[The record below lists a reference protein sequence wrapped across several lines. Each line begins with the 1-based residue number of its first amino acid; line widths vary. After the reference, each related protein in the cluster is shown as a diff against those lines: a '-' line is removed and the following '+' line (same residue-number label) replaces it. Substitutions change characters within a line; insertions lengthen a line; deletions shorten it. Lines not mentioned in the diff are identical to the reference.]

1 MPSVPNPKS
10 GHGSLVLR
18 PSSTK
23 ALTSFNESVD
33 KIGVAVDGI
42 SMLRQGM
49 NSTKHGNGAGRA
61 LRRGAPGLLAAV
73 TIAALAACSS
83 SSTGSSSTSSAG
95 SSATA
100 SASGSPLS
108 TAGLSQYLP
117 GNKATGTPV
126 KVGLINNEGAS
137 ASAAPN
143 IGDAAVAAAQY
154 ANAELGGIGGHPI
167 QVIRCAEQE
176 DVASSTACANEMV
189 QDNVAVAVLGEVST
203 GNVIV
208 PIITKAGIP
217 YVTVTGTSAA
227 ELSTP
232 GAFSWSGGYEA
243 TLAGIAQYAK
253 QQGYKKVTAFVVNL
267 PSAIEGAKTLGVA
280 VFKAD
285 GVALSTEPVP
295 AGVPDATSQVT
306 AGLSGSPDATAAI
319 LDETTCTSVLKA
331 LKLVN
336 PSIPVLGITN
346 CLDNASVQALGS
358 AMNGIKIFGSSSPQS
373 SDAQARLYQYVMAKY
388 APTVS
393 ASGITVVGFQSMLG
407 LVRAVA
413 GSKGSPTP
421 ASITAAI
428 KAARNVPLPA
438 GGGISFTCNGKAL
451 PSLPSICSMG
461 EVMVTVQNGIGVDPQ
476 IFA

>member
-1 MPSVPNPKS
+1 MI
-10 GHGSLVLR
+10 
-18 PSSTK
+18 
-23 ALTSFNESVD
+23 FNEPVD
-33 KIGVAVDGI
+33 KIGVAMDVN
-42 SMLRQGM
+42 SMLIRQNPTRQGD
-49 NSTKHGNGAGRA
+49 GAGRA

-83 SSTGSSSTSSAG
+83 SSVSGTSSATSSSAS

-100 SASGSPLS
+100 SASATGSASSSPLS

-117 GNKATGTPV
+117 GSKAAGTPV

-154 ANAELGGIGGHPI
+154 ASDELGGIAGHPI
-167 QVIRCAEQE
+167 QVIRCGEQE
-176 DVASSTACANEMV
+176 DTASSTACANEMV

-217 YVTVTGTSAA
+217 YVTVTGTSSA
-227 ELSTP
+227 EMSTP

-243 TLAGIAQYAK
+243 TLTGIAQYAR

-267 PSAIEGAKTLGVA
+267 PSAIAGAKSLGVA
-280 VFKAD
+280 VFKAN
-285 GVALSTEPVP
+285 GVALSIEPVP

-306 AGLSGSPDATAAI
+306 AGLSGSPDAVATI
-319 LDETTCTSVLKA
+319 LDETTCTSVLKSV
-331 LKLVN
+331 KLVN
-336 PSIPVLGITN
+336 PTVPVLGITN
-346 CLDNASVQALGS
+346 CLDSASVQALGS

-373 SDAQARLYQYVMAKY
+373 SDAQARLYQYVMARY
-388 APTVS
+388 APKVS
-393 ASGITVVGFQSMLG
+393 TAGITVVGFQSMLG
-407 LVRAVA
+407 LVRAAA
-413 GSKGSPTP
+413 GLKGSPTP
-421 ASITAAI
+421 ASITAAV

-461 EVMVTVQNGIGVDPQ
+461 EVMVTVQNGIGVNPQ
-476 IFA
+476 IFG